1 MTYLILGGAALFIY
15 GVLMP
20 LAALAE
26 VRELDDRT
34 KARALREDDS
44 DLPKW
49 RRVVR
54 RWILS

>member
-1 MTYLILGGAALFIY
+1 MNYLILGGAALFIY
-15 GVLMP
+15 GVLVP

-34 KARALREDDS
+34 KDRYLKQDDS

-54 RWILS
+54 RWVLS